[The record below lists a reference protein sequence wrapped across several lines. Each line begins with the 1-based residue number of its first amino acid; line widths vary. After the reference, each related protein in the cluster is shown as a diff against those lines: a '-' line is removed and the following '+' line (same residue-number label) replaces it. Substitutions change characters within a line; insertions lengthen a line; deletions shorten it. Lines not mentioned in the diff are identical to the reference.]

1 MSFLKMKNIYYLKK
15 NKYYLIISSVEFDF
29 LFDFYMNSDKQDDFK
44 NINIFDKKGR
54 LITFSKNEDRNAN
67 IDYQEILNEPTSYF
81 IKYIL
86 GSNLSIY
93 EYIYMFNLLK
103 KDDNLNEILFILD
116 TFKKIYNINYSYEN
130 YFRNFNSNNND
141 DSLKNLIKELE
152 IKNDEIIDIFYKLI
166 IEFNID
172 IENDEIKSLL
182 KKILEKIS
190 DYLLKEPQD
199 GGFNFL
205 NFIINQLG
213 GYKKNSRLNNGKELI
228 KKFNFK

>member
-1 MSFLKMKNIYYLKK
+1 MNGD
-15 NKYYLIISSVEFDF
+15 NQKYFD
-29 LFDFYMNSDKQDDFK
+29 

-54 LITFSKNEDRNAN
+54 LITFNKDEDGNPN
-67 IDYQEILNEPTSYF
+67 IIYEKFFNEPTSYF
-81 IKYIL
+81 INYIL
-86 GSNLSIY
+86 GSKLSIY
-93 EYIYMFNLLK
+93 EYLYMFNLLK
-103 KDDNLNEILFILD
+103 NDDNRNEILLILD

-141 DSLKNLIKELE
+141 GSLKKLIEELN

-182 KKILEKIS
+182 KKILENIS
-190 DYLLKEPQD
+190 DYLSKESQD
-199 GGFNFL
+199 GGFNFI

-213 GYKKNSRLNNGKELI
+213 GYKKNSRLDNGKELI
-228 KKFNFK
+228 KKFK

>member
-1 MSFLKMKNIYYLKK
+1 MKNIYYLKK
-15 NKYYLIISSVEFDF
+15 NKCYLIISSVEFDF
-29 LFDFYMNSDKQDDFK
+29 LFDFYMNGDNQKYFD

-54 LITFSKNEDRNAN
+54 LITFNKDEDGNPN
-67 IDYQEILNEPTSYF
+67 IIYEKFFNEPTSYF
-81 IKYIL
+81 INYIL
-86 GSNLSIY
+86 GSKLSIY
-93 EYIYMFNLLK
+93 EYLYMFNLLK
-103 KDDNLNEILFILD
+103 NDDNRNEILLILD

-141 DSLKNLIKELE
+141 GSLKKLIEELN

-182 KKILEKIS
+182 KKILENIS
-190 DYLLKEPQD
+190 DYLSKESQD
-199 GGFNFL
+199 GGFNFI

-213 GYKKNSRLNNGKELI
+213 GYKKNSRLDNGKELI
-228 KKFNFK
+228 KKFK